1 MRQAGLAAVLIT
13 ALALGGLVAAHSQA
27 PQQPQA
33 QIYSAGATAVLV
45 DVVVRTRQGR
55 PLQGLTADDF
65 EVFEDG
71 VRQKIG
77 SFSVVE
83 RAGGIGIRVGR
94 RVSAPPP
101 ASSAAPSSPESATSA
116 PSERPAVAIV
126 FDALKPDALD
136 LAQRAATAYLPMSG
150 DTDAYVG
157 VFAADPGLRVLQPYT
172 EDVALARRAVQNL
185 TAAPTTQQQIEAER
199 RQTLNN
205 RLNALDAFGIGR
217 DTAAFSP
224 DPGANATT
232 AAAIVEQMMT
242 QLELNMLRSS
252 ESLDRDQRGFATAN
266 ALLTV
271 IRSLSVLPGRKT
283 LVYLSEGLPASPAMQ
298 ARLTSI
304 VSTANRSNVSVYTI
318 DAAGLRA
325 QSTLSETRREMEE
338 AGKERLRQTNVS
350 RDPAEPMTRMVEHA
364 EDLLRLDPQGGL
376 AQLAENT
383 GGFLIRDTNDL
394 SSAFRRIDED
404 NRFHYVLTYS
414 PTNPEFDGKFR
425 TIQVKVRRDGA
436 QVFSRKGYIAVRR
449 PASGPLS
456 YEAAALSALDRGKP
470 PNEFPIGAS
479 GYVFPEPSGRAAVP
493 VVVHVR
499 TSNLRLAVDENK
511 GTYSGEA
518 VIVARIRNA
527 AGKTV
532 HTLSQQY
539 FLSGAS
545 KDVATAR
552 DGEILFYRQPDLAPG
567 VYTLET
573 IVQDVIAQ
581 RASAR
586 LSTLTVPVISPAHVP
601 ASTLVVVQ
609 RTERIATS
617 EQRSNVPF
625 YYGDM
630 LLYPNS
636 GDPFRTGHDAELMFY
651 FSFYK
656 GSGDTPEAT
665 LEILHSGQVL
675 ASVPVDM
682 SAPAAEQNRVQ
693 HVGKLPI
700 DKFPTGTY
708 ELRLRLKSGTKEEV
722 RNAFFTIAR

>member
-1 MRQAGLAAVLIT
+1 MRGISATAVLIT
-13 ALALGGLVAAHSQA
+13 ALALEGPVNGQGQPV
-27 PQQPQA
+27 QQPQS
-33 QIYSAGATAVLV
+33 QSYSAGATAVLV
-45 DVVVRTRQGR
+45 DVVVRTKQGQ
-55 PLQGLTADDF
+55 PLQGLTANDF

-101 ASSAAPSSPESATSA
+101 AGNATPSSPESSPSA
-116 PSERPAVAIV
+116 ASDRPAVAIV
-126 FDALKPDALD
+126 FDALKPDALE
-136 LAQRAATAYLPMSG
+136 LAQRAATAYLPMNG
-150 DTDAYVG
+150 DTDAYVA

-172 EDVALARRAVQNL
+172 DDVVLARRAVHNL

-205 RLNALDAFGIGR
+205 RLNALDALGIGR
-217 DTAAFSP
+217 DTAVFSP
-224 DPGANATT
+224 DPGANATN
-232 AAAIVEQMMT
+232 AAAIVEQLMT
-242 QLELNMLRSS
+242 ELELSMLRSS

-271 IRSLSVLPGRKT
+271 IQSLSVLPGRKT

-376 AQLAENT
+376 AQLAEDT

-425 TIQVKVRRDGA
+425 TIQVKVHRDGA

-449 PASGPLS
+449 PASGVLG
-456 YEAAALSALDRGKP
+456 YESAALAALDHGKP
-470 PNEFPIGAS
+470 PNDFPIGAS
-479 GYVFPEPSGRAAVP
+479 GYVFPDPKGSAAVP
-493 VVVHVR
+493 VVVHLK
-499 TSNLRLAVDENK
+499 TGNLRFTVDEDK
-511 GTYSGEA
+511 GTYTGEA
-518 VIVARIRNA
+518 VVVVRIRNA

-532 HTLSQQY
+532 QTLSQQY

-552 DGEILFYRQPDLAPG
+552 EGDILFYRQPDLAPG
-567 VYTLET
+567 VYSLET
-573 IVQDVIAQ
+573 IVQDVLAQ

-586 LSTLTVPVISPAHVP
+586 LSTLTVPVITPAHVP
-601 ASTLVVVQ
+601 VSTLVVVQ
-609 RTERIATS
+609 RTERIGSS
-617 EQRSNVPF
+617 ERRSNLPF

-630 LLYPNS
+630 LLYPNP
-636 GDPFRTGHDAELMFY
+636 GNPFRMGHDAELMFY
-651 FSFYK
+651 FSFYT
-656 GSGDTPEAT
+656 GIGERPEAT
-665 LEILHSGQVL
+665 LEILHSGESL
-675 ASVPVDM
+675 ASVPVEM
-682 SAPAAEQNRVQ
+682 PALAAQGRVQ

-700 DKFPTGTY
+700 DKFPVGTY
-708 ELRLRLKSGTKEEV
+708 ELRLRLRSGTTEET
-722 RNAFFTIAR
+722 RNTFFTIAR

>member
-1 MRQAGLAAVLIT
+1 MQTRVVVLIV
-13 ALALGGLVAAHSQA
+13 ALALETLVSAQSQA
-27 PQQPQA
+27 PQQPQS
-33 QIYSAGATAVLV
+33 QSYSAGATAVLV
-45 DVVVRTRQGR
+45 DVVVRTKQGR
-55 PLQGLTADDF
+55 PLLGLTADDF

-71 VRQKIG
+71 VRQKLG

-94 RVSAPPP
+94 RVSASP
-101 ASSAAPSSPESATSA
+101 AAESATPSSPEPP
-116 PSERPAVAIV
+116 PSSPSDRPTVAIV
-126 FDALKPDALD
+126 FDALKPDALE
-136 LAQRAATAYLPMSG
+136 LAQRAATAYLPIHG

-172 EDVALARRAVQNL
+172 DDVVLARRAVHNL

-199 RQTLNN
+199 RRALND
-205 RLNALDAFGIGR
+205 RLTALDALGIGR
-217 DTAAFSP
+217 DTAVFSP
-224 DPGANATT
+224 DPGANATN
-232 AAAIVEQMMT
+232 AQAIVEQTMT
-242 QLELNMLRSS
+242 QLELSMLRSS

-266 ALLTV
+266 ALLAV
-271 IRSLSVLPGRKT
+271 IQSLAVLPGRKT

-298 ARLTSI
+298 ARFISI
-304 VSTANRSNVSVYTI
+304 VSMANRGNVSVYTI

-325 QSTLSETRREMEE
+325 ESTLSETRREMDE
-338 AGKERLRQTNVS
+338 AGQERLRQTSVS
-350 RDPAEPMTRMVEHA
+350 RDPAQPMTRMVERA

-376 AQLAENT
+376 AQLAEDT

-414 PTNPEFDGKFR
+414 PTNPEYDGKFR
-425 TIQVKVRRDGA
+425 TIQVKVHRDGA

-449 PASGPLS
+449 PASGFLN
-456 YEAAALSALDRGKP
+456 YEAAALAALDHGKP
-470 PNEFPIGAS
+470 PNDFPIGAS
-479 GYVFPEPSGRAAVP
+479 GYVFPDPNGRATVP
-493 VVVHVR
+493 VVVHMK
-499 TSNLRLAVDENK
+499 TGNLRFTVDQDK
-511 GTYSGEA
+511 GTYTGEA

-527 AGKTV
+527 AGRTI

-539 FLSGAS
+539 LLTGAS
-545 KDVATAR
+545 KDVAAAR
-552 DGEILFYRQPDLAPG
+552 DGEILFYRQPELSPG
-567 VYTLET
+567 VYALET
-573 IVQDVIAQ
+573 VVQDVLAQ

-609 RTERIATS
+609 RTERIASS
-617 EQRSNVPF
+617 ERRSNLPF

-630 LLYPNS
+630 LLYPNP
-636 GDPFRTGHDAELMFY
+636 GDPFRIGHDAELMFY

-656 GSGDTPEAT
+656 GTGETPEAT
-665 LEILHSGQVL
+665 LEILHSGQAL

-682 SAPAAEQNRVQ
+682 AAQTADQGRVQ

-700 DKFPTGTY
+700 DKFPVGTY
-708 ELRLRLKSGTKEEV
+708 ELRLRLRSGTKEEV
-722 RNAFFTIAR
+722 RNTFFTIAQ

>member
-1 MRQAGLAAVLIT
+1 MQTRNTVVII
-13 ALALGGLVAAHSQA
+13 ALTLNGLVTAQSPA
-27 PQQPQA
+27 PQQPQS
-33 QIYSAGATAVLV
+33 QSYSAGATAVLV
-45 DVVVRTRQGR
+45 DVVVRTKQGR
-55 PLQGLTADDF
+55 PLQGLTAADF

-94 RVSAPPP
+94 RVSAPP
-101 ASSAAPSSPESATSA
+101 SAGNATPSSPESSPAA
-116 PSERPAVAIV
+116 PSDRPVVAIV
-126 FDALKPDALD
+126 FDALKPDALE
-136 LAQRAATAYLPMSG
+136 LAQRAATAYLPMNG

-172 EDVALARRAVQNL
+172 EDVALARRAVHNL

-217 DTAAFSP
+217 DTAVFSP

-232 AAAIVEQMMT
+232 AAAIVEQLMT
-242 QLELNMLRSS
+242 ELELNMLRSS

-266 ALLTV
+266 ALLAV
-271 IRSLSVLPGRKT
+271 IHSLSVLPGRKT

-376 AQLAENT
+376 AQLAEDT

-425 TIQVKVRRDGA
+425 AIQVKVHRDGA
-436 QVFSRKGYIAVRR
+436 QVFSRKGYLAVRR
-449 PASGPLS
+449 PASGVLG
-456 YEAAALSALDRGKP
+456 YESAALAALDRGKP
-470 PNEFPIGAS
+470 PNDFPIGAS
-479 GYVFPEPSGRAAVP
+479 GYVFPDPKGTAAVP
-493 VVVHVR
+493 VVVHLA
-499 TSNLRLAVDENK
+499 TGNLRFTVDEEK
-511 GTYSGEA
+511 GTYTGEA

-532 HTLSQQY
+532 QTLSQQY

-552 DGEILFYRQPDLAPG
+552 EGDILFYRQPDLAPG
-567 VYTLET
+567 VYSLET
-573 IVQDVIAQ
+573 IVQDVLAQ

-586 LSTLTVPVISPAHVP
+586 LSTLTVPVITPAHVP

-617 EQRSNVPF
+617 ERRSNLPF
-625 YYGDM
+625 YYGEM
-630 LLYPNS
+630 LLYPNP
-636 GDPFRTGHDAELMFY
+636 GDPFRVGRDAELMFY
-651 FSFYK
+651 FSFYR
-656 GSGDTPEAT
+656 GIGETPEAT
-665 LEILHSGQVL
+665 LEILHSGESL

-682 SAPAAEQNRVQ
+682 SGLAAQGRVQ

-700 DKFPTGTY
+700 DQFPVGTY
-708 ELRLRLKSGTKEEV
+708 ELRLRLRSGTSEET
-722 RNAFFTIAR
+722 RNTFFTIAR

>member
-1 MRQAGLAAVLIT
+1 MRRTAVLII
-13 ALALGGLVAAHSQA
+13 ALALGGPVTGQGQA
-27 PQQPQA
+27 PQQPQS
-33 QIYSAGATAVLV
+33 QSYSAGATAVLV
-45 DVVVRTRQGR
+45 DVVVRTKQGR
-55 PLQGLTADDF
+55 PLHGLTANDF

-83 RAGGIGIRVGR
+83 RANGIGIRVGR
-94 RVSAPPP
+94 RVSAPSP
-101 ASSAAPSSPESATSA
+101 AGSATPSASGSSPSA
-116 PSERPAVAIV
+116 PAERPAVAIV
-126 FDALKPDALD
+126 FDALKPDALE
-136 LAQRAATAYLPMSG
+136 LAQRAATAYLPMNG

-172 EDVALARRAVQNL
+172 EDVALARRAVHNL
-185 TAAPTTQQQIEAER
+185 TAAPTSQQQIEAER

-217 DTAAFSP
+217 DTAVFSP
-224 DPGANATT
+224 DPSANATN

-252 ESLDRDQRGFATAN
+252 DSLDRDQRGFATAN

-271 IRSLSVLPGRKT
+271 IQSLSVLPGRKT

-376 AQLAENT
+376 AQLAEDT

-425 TIQVKVRRDGA
+425 TIQVKVHRDGA

-449 PASGPLS
+449 PASGVLG
-456 YEAAALSALDRGKP
+456 YESAALAALDHGKP
-470 PNEFPIGAS
+470 PNDFPIGAS
-479 GYVFPEPSGRAAVP
+479 GYVFPDPKGTAAVP
-493 VVVHVR
+493 VVVQLK
-499 TSNLRLAVDENK
+499 TGNLRFTVDEDK
-511 GTYSGEA
+511 GTYTGEA

-532 HTLSQQY
+532 QTLSQQY

-552 DGEILFYRQPDLAPG
+552 EGDILFYRQPDLAPG
-567 VYTLET
+567 VYSLEAV
-573 IVQDVIAQ
+573 VQDVIAQ

-586 LSTLTVPVISPAHVP
+586 LSTLTVPVITPAHVP
-601 ASTLVVVQ
+601 ASTLVLVQ

-617 EQRSNVPF
+617 DRRSNLPF

-630 LLYPNS
+630 LLYPNP
-636 GDPFRTGHDAELMFY
+636 GDPFRVGHDAELMFY
-651 FSFYK
+651 FSFYR
-656 GSGDTPEAT
+656 GIGETPEAT
-665 LEILHSGQVL
+665 LEILHSGESL

-682 SAPAAEQNRVQ
+682 PGLAAQGRVQ

-700 DKFPTGTY
+700 DKFPVGTY
-708 ELRLRLKSGTKEEV
+708 ELRLRLRSGTTEET
-722 RNAFFTIAR
+722 RNTFFTIAR